1 MAFRVKSTEKT
12 SNTRLLPGVK
22 YEKEA
27 KDEQKREVCPLPAA
41 GPTGR
46 GGGALS
52 EGWEPQPYGFIE
64 NAVRFYLG
72 YLDAQDAGIFLP
84 AAIRSCING
93 RLGTMENRMASLLFK
108 QAVELDMCER
118 ILADSYRL
126 DEEYLRRKRAE
137 SVESVKRTNGKLR
150 FEQIVR
156 QRDEDEDDEWL
167 D

>member
-1 MAFRVKSTEKT
+1 MSRKEKFA
-12 SNTRLLPGVK
+12 LYLPPDLRAEVEEH
-22 YEKEA
+22 Y
-27 KDEQKREVCPLPAA
+27 REDGSHSLTA
-41 GPTGR
+41 
-46 GGGALS
+46 
-52 EGWEPQPYGFIE
+52 FIE

-84 AAIRSCING
+84 VAIRSSIDG

-118 ILADSYRL
+118 ILAGSYRL

-137 SVESVKRTNGKLR
+137 SVESVKHTNGKLR
-150 FEQIVR
+150 FEQIAR
-156 QRDEDEDDEWL
+156 RYDEDEDGDEWL

>member
-1 MAFRVKSTEKT
+1 MSRKEKFA
-12 SNTRLLPGVK
+12 LYLPP
-22 YEKEA
+22 ELRAEA
-27 KDEQKREVCPLPAA
+27 EAHCQKDGSHSLTA
-41 GPTGR
+41 
-46 GGGALS
+46 
-52 EGWEPQPYGFIE
+52 FIE

-84 AAIRSCING
+84 AAIRSCIDG

-118 ILADSYRL
+118 ILADSFEL
-126 DEEYLRRKRAE
+126 NEAYLRRKRAE

-150 FEQIVR
+150 FEQIAR
-156 QRDEDEDDEWL
+156 QRGEDEDDDEWL

>member
-1 MAFRVKSTEKT
+1 MSRKEKFA
-12 SNTRLLPGVK
+12 LYLPP
-22 YEKEA
+22 ELRA
-27 KDEQKREVCPLPAA
+27 EVEEHYHEDGSHSLTA
-41 GPTGR
+41 
-46 GGGALS
+46 
-52 EGWEPQPYGFIE
+52 FIE

-84 AAIRSCING
+84 DAIRSCING

-137 SVESVKRTNGKLR
+137 SIESVKRTNGQLR
-150 FEQIVR
+150 FEQIAH
-156 QRDEDEDDEWL
+156 QRDEDEDDDEWL

>member
-1 MAFRVKSTEKT
+1 MSKKEKFA
-12 SNTRLLPGVK
+12 LYLPP
-22 YEKEA
+22 ELRA
-27 KDEQKREVCPLPAA
+27 EVQEHYQEDGSHSLTA
-41 GPTGR
+41 
-46 GGGALS
+46 
-52 EGWEPQPYGFIE
+52 FIE

-72 YLDAQDAGIFLP
+72 YLNTQDAGIFLP

-150 FEQIVR
+150 FEQIAR
-156 QRDEDEDDEWL
+156 QYDEDDDDEWL

>member
-1 MAFRVKSTEKT
+1 MSRKEKFA
-12 SNTRLLPGVK
+12 LYLPPDLRA
-22 YEKEA
+22 EA
-27 KDEQKREVCPLPAA
+27 EEHCQKDGSHSLTA
-41 GPTGR
+41 
-46 GGGALS
+46 
-52 EGWEPQPYGFIE
+52 FIE

-72 YLDAQDAGIFLP
+72 YLDAQDAGLFLP
-84 AAIRSCING
+84 TAIRSCING

-126 DEEYLRRKRAE
+126 DEAYLRRKRVE

-156 QRDEDEDDEWL
+156 QRDEAEDDDEWL

>member
-1 MAFRVKSTEKT
+1 MSKKEKFA
-12 SNTRLLPGVK
+12 LYLPP
-22 YEKEA
+22 ELRA
-27 KDEQKREVCPLPAA
+27 EVEEHYQEDGSHSLTA
-41 GPTGR
+41 
-46 GGGALS
+46 
-52 EGWEPQPYGFIE
+52 FIE

-126 DEEYLRRKRAE
+126 DEAYLRRKRAE
-137 SVESVKRTNGKLR
+137 SVDSVKRTNGRLH

-156 QRDEDEDDEWL
+156 QRNEDEDDDEWL

>member
-1 MAFRVKSTEKT
+1 MSRKEKFA
-12 SNTRLLPGVK
+12 LYLPPELRAEA
-22 YEKEA
+22 EKRCQE
-27 KDEQKREVCPLPAA
+27 D
-41 GPTGR
+41 
-46 GGGALS
+46 GGHSLTA
-52 EGWEPQPYGFIE
+52 FIE

-118 ILADSYRL
+118 ILADSFEL
-126 DEEYLRRKRAE
+126 DEAYLRRKRTE
-137 SVESVKRTNGKLR
+137 SVDSVKRTNGKLR

-156 QRDEDEDDEWL
+156 QRNENDHDEEWL

>member
-1 MAFRVKSTEKT
+1 MSKKEKFALYLPPELRTEVEEHYQEDGSHSLT
-12 SNTRLLPGVK
+12 
-22 YEKEA
+22 A
-27 KDEQKREVCPLPAA
+27 
-41 GPTGR
+41 
-46 GGGALS
+46 
-52 EGWEPQPYGFIE
+52 FIE

-118 ILADSYRL
+118 ILADSFEL
-126 DEEYLRRKRAE
+126 NETYLRRKRAE

-150 FEQIVR
+150 FEQIAR
-156 QRDEDEDDEWL
+156 QRDEDEDDDEWL

>member
-1 MAFRVKSTEKT
+1 MSKKGKFA
-12 SNTRLLPGVK
+12 LYLPP
-22 YEKEA
+22 ELRA
-27 KDEQKREVCPLPAA
+27 EVEEHCQEDGSRSLTA
-41 GPTGR
+41 
-46 GGGALS
+46 
-52 EGWEPQPYGFIE
+52 FIE

-126 DEEYLRRKRAE
+126 DEQYLRRKRTE

-150 FEQIVR
+150 FEQIAR
-156 QRDEDEDDEWL
+156 QRDEDEDDDEWL